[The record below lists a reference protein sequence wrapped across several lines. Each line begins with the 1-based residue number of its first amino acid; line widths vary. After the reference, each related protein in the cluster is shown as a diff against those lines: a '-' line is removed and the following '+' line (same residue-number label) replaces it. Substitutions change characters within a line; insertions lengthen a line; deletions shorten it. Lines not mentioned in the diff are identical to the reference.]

1 MSEPNSDAP
10 SLPRR
15 FYKSASVVE
24 RDGGFGVALD
34 ERTLRTPGG
43 VVFVA
48 PTRALAELCAGE
60 WAAQGEHIIPAT
72 MPVSQYAFA
81 TLDWTAKN
89 RAQICDYVA
98 KFGETDLCCH
108 RAEAPADLAVKQ
120 AELWDPLVA
129 WGGAKLGVAPPVVAG
144 ILAAEVDDAS
154 IDTLR
159 AHAAALDDFRLT
171 GLAQASGL
179 AGSAL
184 IGFALAHGELSAAE
198 AFEAAALD
206 NVWSLEKWGDDEEA
220 RVRLD
225 RQRAEFEAIA
235 RYLEALG

>member
-1 MSEPNSDAP
+1 MNDQKSDAP
-10 SLPRR
+10 ALPRR

-34 ERTLRTPGG
+34 ERALRTPGG
-43 VVFVA
+43 AVFVS
-48 PTRALAELCAGE
+48 PTRALAELCAAE
-60 WAAQGEHIIPAT
+60 WAAQGEHIVPAT
-72 MPVSQYAFA
+72 MPASQYAFA
-81 TLDWTAKN
+81 TLDWTVKN
-89 RAQICDYVA
+89 RDQICDYVA

-108 RAEAPADLAVKQ
+108 RAEAPSELATKQ

-129 WGGAKLGVAPPVVAG
+129 WGDAKLGVALPVVTG
-144 ILAAEVDDAS
+144 ILAAEVDGAH

-184 IGFALAHGELSAAE
+184 IGFALAHGELSAE
-198 AFEAAALD
+198 QAFEAAALD
-206 NVWSLEKWGDDEEA
+206 NIWSLEKWGEDEEA
-220 RVRLD
+220 RVRLN
-225 RQRAEFEAIA
+225 RQRAEFAAIA